1 MAAKYEEM
9 MILPVEKRRDY
20 FKRAYALEL
29 GKLHAKG
36 VCAWPIES
44 LPAMVERVMDHLGGR
59 QTPSGP
65 AFDAVKKFFGL
76 KTQKATFEFLGY

>member
-1 MAAKYEEM
+1 MVAKYEEM

-20 FKRAYALEL
+20 FKQAYTLEL

-44 LPAMVERVMDHLGGR
+44 LSAMVERVMDCLGNR
-59 QTPSGP
+59 NAPSGP

-76 KTQKATFEFLGY
+76 KSQKATFEFLGY